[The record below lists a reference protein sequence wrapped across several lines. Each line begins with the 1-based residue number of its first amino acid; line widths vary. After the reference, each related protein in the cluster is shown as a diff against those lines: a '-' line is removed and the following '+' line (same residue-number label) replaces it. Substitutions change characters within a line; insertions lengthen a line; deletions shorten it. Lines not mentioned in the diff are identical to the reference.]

1 MTAYFKHTS
10 SMKACTLAGKDSAIV
25 SSVRYLKFDKTD
37 LTSDIRASSTND
49 YQLTLDYT
57 SGASFVLIGN
67 TSIKQTSST
76 ASETIYQW
84 YDETNSTYIGTRGSI
99 TSNIGSSST
108 DQEEKNPAYR
118 TAATAVILSAD
129 FGGADITVSL
139 REVSS
144 SGSINYGF
152 EPTGFENH
160 SGLPC
165 VQIYQSK

>member
-10 SMKACTLAGKDSAIV
+10 SMKACTLAGKDAALV
-25 SSVRYLKFDKTD
+25 SSVRYLKFDRTD
-37 LTSDIRASSTND
+37 IPSDVRVSSTND
-49 YQLTLDYT
+49 YQLTLDYQ

-67 TSIKQTSST
+67 TSIKQTSTT
-76 ASETIYQW
+76 ASETIFQW

-99 TSNIGSSST
+99 TSNAGSLAI

-118 TAATAVILSAD
+118 SAATAVILSSD
-129 FGGADITVSL
+129 FSGADITVSL

-144 SGSINYGF
+144 SGTIDYAF

>member
-1 MTAYFKHTS
+1 MTAYFKNTS
-10 SMKACTLAGKDSAIV
+10 SMKACTLAGKDAALV
-25 SSVRYLKFDKTD
+25 SSVRYLKFDRTD
-37 LTSDIRASSTND
+37 IPSDVRVSSTND
-49 YQLTLDYT
+49 YQLTLDYQ

-67 TSIKQTSST
+67 TSIKQVSS
-76 ASETIYQW
+76 ASESIFQW
-84 YDETNSTYIGTRGSI
+84 YDETNSTYIGTRGSLS
-99 TSNIGSSST
+99 SNEGSLAI

-118 TAATAVILSAD
+118 SAATAVILSSD

-144 SGSINYGF
+144 SGTIDYAF

-160 SGLPC
+160 SGFPC